1 MNEKRQSVDANTE
14 LYVIL
19 TSDRYVKIILI
30 FLSSH
35 DKNDSI
41 SNYKHRMEKQ
51 KASAKNWSYK
61 ESTGKC
67 RPGKHHKQNEEPN
80 GWPQQQNEEKTGKV

>member
-41 SNYKHRMEKQ
+41 NNYKHRMEKQ
-51 KASAKNWSYK
+51 KASAKN
-61 ESTGKC
+61 
-67 RPGKHHKQNEEPN
+67 
-80 GWPQQQNEEKTGKV
+80 